1 MNLQDFQIIS
11 LKNFY
16 DPIDGAKRIID
27 INYDLFFPM
36 YTGYSFPIKIDD
48 TQFFSKLY
56 DKFLKTSLEIFG
68 EFDIYPDNRYYC
80 WGYRSNKDDSKE
92 NLFHN
97 HSETSIINGVYYLE
111 VCDAG
116 ISFVKDREIYDYL
129 PENGELLIFPATLD
143 HAPQVNRLPN
153 YRYSVNM
160 EIVTKESIPQLFGR
174 GF

>member
-16 DPIDGAKRIID
+16 NPIERAKRIID

-48 TQFFSKLY
+48 THFFSKLY

-68 EFDIYPDNRYYC
+68 ELDIYPDNRYYC
-80 WGYRSNKDDSKE
+80 WGYRSNKDDSEE

-97 HSETSIINGVYYLE
+97 HSETSIINGVYYL
-111 VCDAG
+111 
-116 ISFVKDREIYDYL
+116 L
-129 PENGELLIFPATLD
+129 
-143 HAPQVNRLPN
+143 
-153 YRYSVNM
+153 
-160 EIVTKESIPQLFGR
+160 
-174 GF
+174 